1 MVRGPSGC
9 GSGVLTIRFVWG
21 FRPSGRVTEQAPA
34 RLRRL
39 RPMRRLGVWQCA
51 DHSRDSDP
59 KRLHARAGSSRPA
72 GVRRVFVVDDD
83 PAIRMVCRFNL
94 AASGIEVVEATNG
107 KEALELLGREQVD
120 LVLLDAMM
128 PVVDGWHVARELG
141 GSVPIVFLTARTED
155 ADRAAAVELGA
166 VGFIVKPFDPVE
178 LASKLDTILERLE
191 RGERE
196 QLQREML
203 RGNT

>member
-1 MVRGPSGC
+1 M
-9 GSGVLTIRFVWG
+9 
-21 FRPSGRVTEQAPA
+21 
-34 RLRRL
+34 
-39 RPMRRLGVWQCA
+39 
-51 DHSRDSDP
+51 
-59 KRLHARAGSSRPA
+59 
-72 GVRRVFVVDDD
+72 DDD

-94 AASGIEVVEATNG
+94 VASGIGVLEATNG
-107 KEALELLGREQVD
+107 EEALEILRREQVD

-128 PVVDGWHVARELG
+128 PVVDGWQVARELG
-141 GSVPIVFLTARTED
+141 GSIPIVFLTARADD

-166 VGFIVKPFDPVE
+166 VGYIAKPFDPIA
-178 LASKLDTILERLE
+178 LAAQLETILERLE